1 MSTRYTAHDDG
12 RVRKGDRF
20 RAFPGRQVRVHGGE
34 WITDPI
40 YEVTRVRHTA
50 VEVVYYR
57 VAGTGTTSDYATLPY
72 LKNNGMEIVK

>member
-1 MSTRYTAHDDG
+1 MAKPLPEI
-12 RVRKGDRF
+12 RKGVRF

-40 YEVTRVRHTA
+40 YEVTRVRHSA

-57 VAGTGTTSDYATLPY
+57 VAGTSTISDYATLPY
-72 LKNNGMEIVK
+72 LKNNGMEIVP